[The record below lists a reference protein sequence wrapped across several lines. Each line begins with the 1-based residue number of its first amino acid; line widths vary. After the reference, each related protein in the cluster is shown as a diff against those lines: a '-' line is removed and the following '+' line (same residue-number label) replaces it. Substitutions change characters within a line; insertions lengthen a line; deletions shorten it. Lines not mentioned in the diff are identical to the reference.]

1 MCIASIAAA
10 SSAVRNCANS
20 APVCLTLFER
30 LRRRTGWTTRKLFL
44 CREPRAVY
52 YSSAL
57 EKNHLFYRR
66 FTVHFQECT
75 LQVPWLIK
83 DFDRLAARSE
93 DIPSCFSPFPL
104 WDRATAVLSAHTCC
118 AWKGG
123 EDGGDGFCE
132 PREDGG
138 GGFLSLFE
146 RRKVS
151 ICNERRR
158 FVEKRKKYT
167 VTEEGFS
174 PLF

>member
-132 PREDGG
+132 PREDRGG
-138 GGFLSLFE
+138 ISFSF
-146 RRKVS
+146 RK
-151 ICNERRR
+151 
-158 FVEKRKKYT
+158 EKSTGKYM
-167 VTEEGFS
+167 
-174 PLF
+174 